1 MRHPA
6 LVLTIGALGIALSV
20 AAQSKP
26 NFAGIWI
33 SVPDPMAPSS
43 ETRLVIEQS
52 PAELVMEHQSQAGP
66 YKLLYKLDG
75 SETTNTIPGR
85 VGRGAAAT
93 ATSVAAWEGNTLVIK
108 TTIPRGTPPD
118 VRTIRYRQVLSI
130 ESDGRLVIEQSAS
143 LAGGP
148 TQTNR
153 QVYRK
158 K

>member
-1 MRHPA
+1 MRQLA
-6 LVLTIGALGIALSV
+6 LAIGAVGIALSV

-26 NFAGIWI
+26 NFAGAWV
-33 SVPDPMAPSS
+33 SVPDPASPAA
-43 ETRLVIEQS
+43 ETELVIRQTD
-52 PAELVMEHQSQAGP
+52 AELVMERQSSAGP
-66 YKLLYKLDG
+66 YKLIYKLDG
-75 SETTNTIPGR
+75 SETKNTIPGR
-85 VGRGAAAT
+85 GGAAADAT
-93 ATSVAAWEGNTLVIK
+93 AMSVAAWDGTRLVIK
-108 TTIPRGTPPD
+108 TNIPRGTPPD
-118 VRTIRYRQVLSI
+118 VRTIRFREVLSI

>member
-1 MRHPA
+1 MRQLA
-6 LVLTIGALGIALSV
+6 LAIGAVGIALSV
-20 AAQSKP
+20 AAQSKT
-26 NFAGIWI
+26 NFAGVWV
-33 SVPDPMAPSS
+33 SVPDPASPSA
-43 ETRLVIEQS
+43 ETELVIRQTD
-52 PAELVMEHQSQAGP
+52 AELVMERQSSAGP
-66 YKLLYKLDG
+66 YKLTYKLDG

-85 VGRGAAAT
+85 GGAAANAT
-93 ATSVAAWEGNTLVIK
+93 ATSVAAWEGNRLVIK
-108 TTIPRGTPPD
+108 TNIARGTPPD
-118 VRTIRYRQVLSI
+118 VRTIRYREVLSI